1 MLQFGVST
9 AAKSKE
15 ICVLILQGSYNIED
29 VRIGKILFHND
40 LQYFELAFQRHR
52 FDLNPILELK
62 VWSKYYD
69 LCTT

>member
-1 MLQFGVST
+1 
-9 AAKSKE
+9 
-15 ICVLILQGSYNIED
+15 LQGSYNIED